1 MDIAEITLKLILAV
15 ALGGLIGFERESSQ
29 KPAGFRTNILICLG
43 ATMMMIFSQ
52 LILQGKDASSSDMT
66 RIAAGVITGI
76 GFIGAGTVIQAK
88 GIVTGLTSA
97 ATLWAVAGL
106 GLVIGGGY
114 YLVAIIFTGI
124 IILTLAIFHRLEL
137 QYLKHALY
145 HYHLKTKYSKDILL
159 NIKKLA
165 LHEGIKFKEISHKEE
180 GNIYT
185 IDFSFPASEDKE
197 QKFKWSLLNLDGI
210 LEIKID

>member
-1 MDIAEITLKLILAV
+1 MTISEITLKLILAV

-29 KPAGFRTNILICLG
+29 KPAGFRTNILICIG
-43 ATMMMIFSQ
+43 STMMMIFS
-52 LILQGKDASSSDMT
+52 LLLLQETDASGIDTT
-66 RIAAGVITGI
+66 RIAAGVITGM
-76 GFIGAGTVIQAK
+76 GFIGAGTIIQAR
-88 GIVTGLTSA
+88 GSIFGLTSA

-106 GLVIGGGY
+106 GLVIGAGY
-114 YLVAIIFTGI
+114 YMVALIFTGI
-124 IILTLAIFHRLEL
+124 IILTLAIFRQIES
-137 QYLKHALY
+137 QYLKKELY

-165 LHEGIKFKEISHKEE
+165 LHEGIKFKDISHREE
-180 GNIYT
+180 GNITT
-185 IDFSFPASEDKE
+185 IDLSFPAPEEKE

>member
-43 ATMMMIFSQ
+43 ATMMMILSQ
-52 LILQGKDASSSDMT
+52 LILQTSDSSLSEMAL
-66 RIAAGVITGI
+66 IAAGVIIGI
-76 GFIGAGTVIQAK
+76 GLIGAGTIIQAK
-88 GIVTGLTSA
+88 GSVIGLTSA
-97 ATLWAVAGL
+97 ATIWAVAGL

-114 YLVAIIFTGI
+114 YLIALIFTGI
-124 IILTLAIFHRLEL
+124 IILTQVIFRELEA
-137 QYLKHALY
+137 QYQKRALF
-145 HYHLKTKYSKDILL
+145 HYHLKAKYSQDILL

-180 GNIYT
+180 GNIFT
-185 IDFSFPASEDKE
+185 IDFSFPAAEEKE